1 MSVRYCIYVFEAEA
15 LCSAWDGVRGGRR
28 RYSVKIPWSKRTVY
42 WLIFFAVTQRWRILE
57 ETRCEVILMLF
68 YLLQSSQ
75 LELHLHLH
83 HCHFQ
88 HKLFSLL
95 PRLATSLIQRSDILP
110 TWILR
115 ILWRIMYL
123 LTTRP
128 VHRLARYCKTKW
140 TLQKKS
146 CVECVS
152 FRAFR
157 PISHYFWSQSKL
169 RDGALFL
176 FNMIE

>member
-1 MSVRYCIYVFEAEA
+1 MMWWEDTKLFCKDAMKHECSVLIYNWHF
-15 LCSAWDGVRGGRR
+15 
-28 RYSVKIPWSKRTVY
+28 
-42 WLIFFAVTQRWRILE
+42 IFLAVIQKWRILE
-57 ETRCEVILMLF
+57 ETRYEVTLILF

-95 PRLATSLIQRSDILP
+95 PRLATSLIQRSDILL

-123 LTTRP
+123 LMTRP
-128 VHRLARYCKTKW
+128 ARRLARYCKTMW
-140 TLQKKS
+140 TLQNKS
-146 CVECVS
+146 YEECVS
-152 FRAFR
+152 SRVFRLV
-157 PISHYFWSQSKL
+157 SH
-169 RDGALFL
+169 
-176 FNMIE
+176 

>member
-1 MSVRYCIYVFEAEA
+1 MLENDYQRKNENIWWHTPQNWTKIHCLWIWNSSTLHCLGWCEGRTCKFFCKDAMKHECSELIYNW
-15 LCSAWDGVRGGRR
+15 L
-28 RYSVKIPWSKRTVY
+28 
-42 WLIFFAVTQRWRILE
+42 LIFLVVTQRWRILE
-57 ETRCEVILMLF
+57 ETTCKVILILF

-95 PRLATSLIQRSDILP
+95 PHLATSLIQRSDILP

-128 VHRLARYCKTKW
+128 ARRLARYCKMRW

-146 CVECVS
+146 YE
-152 FRAFR
+152 
-157 PISHYFWSQSKL
+157 
-169 RDGALFL
+169 
-176 FNMIE
+176 

>member
-1 MSVRYCIYVFEAEA
+1 MVWNSSTFRCLGWCEGRTWKFFCKDAMKQECSILIYN
-15 LCSAWDGVRGGRR
+15 
-28 RYSVKIPWSKRTVY
+28 
-42 WLIFFAVTQRWRILE
+42 WLFIFLAVTQRWRILE
-57 ETRCEVILMLF
+57 ETRCEVILILF

-115 ILWRIMYL
+115 ILWRTTYL

-128 VHRLARYCKTKW
+128 ARRLARYCKTMR

-146 CVECVS
+146 YEECVS
-152 FRAFR
+152 SSASR
-157 PISHYFWSQSKL
+157 PVFH
-169 RDGALFL
+169 
-176 FNMIE
+176 